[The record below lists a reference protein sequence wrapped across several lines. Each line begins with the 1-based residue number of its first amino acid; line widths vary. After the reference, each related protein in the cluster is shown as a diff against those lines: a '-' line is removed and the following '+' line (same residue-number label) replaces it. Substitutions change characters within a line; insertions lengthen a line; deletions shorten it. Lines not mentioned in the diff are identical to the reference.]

1 MIIPELPAYLTS
13 LGGAEYKGLIIS
25 LFTLTAGLSRPFS
38 GKLTDKVGRI
48 PVMVFGAAVCFVI
61 GFLYPVI
68 TSVSGFLLLRFF
80 HGFSTG
86 FKPTGTVAYVA
97 DIVPINRRGEAMGL
111 ASAFGTMGMASGP
124 AIGSEIALRFGLDTM
139 FQTSSFVAILS
150 VLILIGMKETLS
162 SPEKFRLSHLKI
174 GATDIYEKDVL
185 LPSVIMM
192 LSVFSFGIVL
202 TVIPDF
208 SEHIGMKNKGTFF
221 TVFTLAS
228 LGVRLFGGKV
238 SDKFGRMEVLL
249 GALLLYA
256 IGMIIIG
263 LAETQIGFFV
273 GAIVFGIG
281 TGMNSPTIFAW
292 ATDIAKVEF
301 RGRAMATVFIA
312 LELGIM
318 FGAFFSG
325 LIYNNNSSNFLITF
339 WTGAMVALIGFAIL
353 LFFVITKKPYYATD

>member
-13 LGGAEYKGLIIS
+13 LGGGEYKGLIIS

-48 PVMVFGAAVCFVI
+48 PVMVFGAAICFIV
-61 GFLYPVI
+61 GFLYPFV
-68 TSVSGFLLLRFF
+68 TSIVGFFLLRFL

-124 AIGSEIALRFGLDTM
+124 AIGSEIALRFSLETM

-150 VLILIGMKETLS
+150 ILILIGMKETLS
-162 SPEKFRLSHLKI
+162 NPEKFKLSHLKI
-174 GATDIYEKDVL
+174 GAEDIYEKDVL

-202 TVIPDF
+202 TIIPDF
-208 SEHIGMKNKGTFF
+208 SEHIGMENKGTFF

-228 LGVRLFGGKV
+228 LAVRFFAGKA
-238 SDKFGRMEVLL
+238 SDRFGRMEVLL

-256 IGMIIIG
+256 AGMVVIG
-263 LAETQIGFFV
+263 LAESKLMFFI
-273 GAIVFGIG
+273 GAIIFGIG

-292 ATDIAKVEF
+292 ATDIAKVQF

-318 FGAFFSG
+318 FGAFLSG
-325 LIYNNNSSNFLITF
+325 LIYNNDTGNFLITF
-339 WTGAMVALIGFAIL
+339 WSGAGVALLGFTIL
-353 LFFVITKKPYYATD
+353 LFFIITKKPYYVKN